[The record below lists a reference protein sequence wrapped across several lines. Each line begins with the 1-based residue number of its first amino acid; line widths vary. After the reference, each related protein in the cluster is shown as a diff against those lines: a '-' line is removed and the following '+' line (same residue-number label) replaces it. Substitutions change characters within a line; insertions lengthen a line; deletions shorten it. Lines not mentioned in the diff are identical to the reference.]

1 MKLNFKE
8 FKSKNIL
15 AIRKVITKITL
26 FFQVFCVRL
35 RILLPLRVDR
45 NGETSF
51 ARLQTKRAR
60 QSQNFSQNATGM
72 RQVDA
77 FSCQQSEKRQL
88 EYSKIFG
95 DRTFRRLHVLHRF
108 TAGLRFC
115 YGLETFAQIASF
127 YDASWR

>member
-1 MKLNFKE
+1 M
-8 FKSKNIL
+8 
-15 AIRKVITKITL
+15 
-26 FFQVFCVRL
+26 
-35 RILLPLRVDR
+35 RVDR

-60 QSQNFSQNATGM
+60 QSQNFSQNATRM

>member
-1 MKLNFKE
+1 M
-8 FKSKNIL
+8 
-15 AIRKVITKITL
+15 
-26 FFQVFCVRL
+26 
-35 RILLPLRVDR
+35 RVDR

-108 TAGLRFC
+108 TAGLWFC